1 MKKASLFLAVILC
14 LALLAGCAAPEPEQQ
29 NVGHYVVGKRFVY
42 EGEAFMGDF
51 TLSIYADGTFQY
63 YEGMLSSYIG
73 MGAWTLNGGVLTI
86 KDGSRGRLQP
96 DGTWEYYNRVNR
108 FRVEKDR
115 LVWLAEGSDNFLYV
129 DLADGAIFLAGEETL
144 PEENP
149 IFDHTKERFSLD
161 EIRDLVV
168 KQKCTEA
175 RLLELLEGY
184 TCEETVELWGQPD
197 FMTSGIW
204 SNGWNLNE
212 EIRLVVFYGGS
223 DGQITRVRI
232 RTIEE

>member
-1 MKKASLFLAVILC
+1 MKKVSLFLVIILC
-14 LALLAGCAAPEPEQQ
+14 LTLFAACAAPEPEQQ
-29 NVGHYVVGKRFVY
+29 NVEQYVVGKRFVY
-42 EGEAFMGDF
+42 EGEGFMGDF

-73 MGAWTLNGGVLTI
+73 MGAWTLNSDILTI
-86 KDGSRGRLQP
+86 KDGSMGRLRP

-129 DLADGAIFLAGEETL
+129 DLEDGAVFLAGESL
-144 PEENP
+144 PTAENP
-149 IFDHTKERFSLD
+149 IFAHTTARFSLD

-175 RLLELLEGY
+175 RLLELLDGY

-197 FMTSGIW
+197 GMTSGLW
-204 SNGWNLNE
+204 SHWWELDE
-212 EIRLVVFYGGS
+212 KTSLVVFYGGS
-223 DGQITRVRI
+223 EGLVTEVYI
-232 RTIEE
+232 RTTEE